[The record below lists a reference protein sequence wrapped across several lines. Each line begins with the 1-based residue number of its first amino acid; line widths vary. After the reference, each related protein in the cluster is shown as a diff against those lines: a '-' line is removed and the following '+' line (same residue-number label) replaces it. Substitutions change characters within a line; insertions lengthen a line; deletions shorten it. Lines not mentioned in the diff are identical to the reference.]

1 MESGAQF
8 SQAYPVAKTLD
19 TLLRHGQL
27 LREKDDAID
36 FRRLKDDLRNK
47 FEHA

>member
-1 MESGAQF
+1 MEPGAQF
-8 SQAYPVAKTLD
+8 SQAYPVATRLD

-27 LREKDDAID
+27 LREKDDATD